1 MASLTV
7 QELQAMDRHLAS
19 EQMLVKKYVSLSVS
33 CTDPQLKA
41 KFEQISARH
50 QDHFNRLIKHLE

>member
-7 QELQAMDRHLAS
+7 QELQALDMHLSS
-19 EQMLVKKYVSLSVS
+19 EQVLVKKYASLSTS
-33 CTDPQLKA
+33 CVDPQLKA